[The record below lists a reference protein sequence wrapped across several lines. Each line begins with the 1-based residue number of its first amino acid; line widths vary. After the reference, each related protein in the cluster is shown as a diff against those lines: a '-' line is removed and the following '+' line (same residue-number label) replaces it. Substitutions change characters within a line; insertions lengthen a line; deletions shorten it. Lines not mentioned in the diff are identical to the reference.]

1 MKKIL
6 LATLAIL
13 WLLTGI
19 GGKLVAQENIAVW
32 KFPSNNTAVTCVSD
46 GISESDCS
54 FSAVGNVNTS
64 GTNNPNTLLCDGT
77 DDTKSLQ
84 VLGQDGGS
92 VIFKISTLPYRN
104 IVVSYDLRCHPSLG
118 GNPNY
123 AWSYSFD
130 GVSYTNAPASTSVTN
145 FTATTFTT
153 QTADFSSITAM
164 NGKQSV
170 WFKLTMSGATSNV
183 TSNLDNVVFTGI
195 PFTCMAPVNVVAA
208 QNDAVDE
215 AVVSWEPAGTNETS
229 YTVVYYTGAVNQS
242 ALSSMASA
250 NYNTVANATSPQTIT
265 GLEANTTYYIYVR
278 ANCDGNDES
287 MWSQA
292 ALVTTPRRCTIA
304 DLSVSNIGGTTATLS
319 WNTEAAGAKVRV
331 FSAPTETPWETSTG
345 LVFEQSVADTFCN
358 VTGMQYSTNY
368 YAYVR
373 SACTERNLSEP
384 ISTTFTT
391 AFADNVIEATIGN
404 GTSTNYTSPFN
415 NLYKISWNQS
425 IYTVAEIGHAGT
437 IGSIAYY
444 STSSSTVHYSD
455 LRIYMGLTANSIA
468 NSTSDWVPMDDL
480 TLVYS
485 STDYTAGG
493 QIGWETFFLDTP
505 FEYDGSANLAIVVVK
520 NTLPDTYNS
529 SVKYQ
534 YTTVS
539 NRVLYRQSDS
549 NTSYASHPETNTGT
563 RSSELPNIKIGLGN
577 PYNVCLPVSAMVATN
592 KTDAGFTASWTRG
605 GEETAWIVKYG
616 EAGFDVESEGTLQ
629 NVTDTFCVISGLN
642 ASTAYD
648 VYVKAS
654 CDAQHTSG
662 WSLATFTTE
671 CGAESVPYSETFEN
685 VTGSYVIPECWER
698 VISYTSGS
706 SLYPYVYS
714 SNAHNG
720 SKCLYMYIPSSTT
733 ASENII
739 ALPPVDDIN
748 TLKVSLWAKYS
759 SNVPQA
765 FEIGYMRNGEFT
777 AVKSITLTTTYQ
789 QYTAYMSQAPADA
802 DKIAIR
808 AYHASTYVYVYVDDI
823 EVDVIPSCVA
833 PDAIEASDVTT
844 TSASISWT
852 DVLPATA
859 WQYQLN
865 NGDVIDLDSK
875 PINLTGLA
883 SSTEYTIK
891 VRTVCGEN
899 EYSDWSTATIW
910 TACGVISDLPWSE
923 NFNSLTAGIPNCWDN
938 SEGSTTNDS
947 YKWNYYS
954 TGHEGVGLRFDSY
967 VNSSGYTNMLKTPVF
982 DLSAITGAKL
992 EFWYKNPAGGDF
1004 SVYVSTD
1011 GGTTYTSNVVATGL
1025 TGVSAWTKY
1034 TYDLDSYC
1042 GNGFDNVVVV
1052 FKGTS
1057 NYGYDDAYI
1066 YLDDVSIREIS
1077 SAAEITAFSFAQ
1089 DVQAAVISSEAAS
1102 VNSTVSFSTANLN
1115 GLVPTIAVSD
1125 YATISPASGV
1135 ARDFSSPVTYTVTAE
1150 DGTTKDWTVTVTKE
1164 TVASSAKDILSF
1176 SFANQIGESVI
1187 DPDNH
1192 TVSAQIVWDYDL
1204 ADNITPAITVSPQ
1217 ATISPASG
1225 TAQNFTNPVTYT
1237 VTAEDASTQTWTVTI
1252 ITDPSVCVN
1261 PLASTFTAAELSSTS
1276 ATIAW
1281 VQRYQETSY
1290 NVKVSTTAMTDMTA
1304 TADVFDGVVNDTA
1317 VALTS
1322 LVENTQYYM
1331 YVQSTCGAEGW
1342 TDYTFRTIVEPATIP
1357 YICGFEESAEN
1368 NQWILINGT
1377 QTNKWY
1383 IGTASNNGGENGLYV
1398 SNDNGTSNVY
1408 DNGVISYVYAYRTV
1422 NFPANSD
1429 YIVSFDWK
1437 ANGESDYYDYIRAW
1451 IVPASFAFT
1460 PGQLPNGVS
1469 NLYDFYSVT
1478 PEGWISLD
1486 ENSSMNQVTTWQ
1498 NKSQS
1503 LSVPAGLYNVV
1514 FLWANDG
1521 SGGSQPPAS
1530 IDNISVTQITCPT
1543 VANITATAT
1552 QNTADIAWTE
1562 RGNAT
1567 EWAVVVSN
1575 AELTEEQLETAEKHI
1590 VDTASYQAT
1599 GLNSNTTYYIYVRAN
1614 CSTEDVSDWRMKQIR
1629 TDCGANVLPYS
1640 ENFDEYTATAY
1651 DEEGTVPYC
1660 WNVVFSGS
1668 DEGFAPHVTNTDYYQ
1683 PNTGSKYLVMSVAQN
1698 EAEGTDAYALLPELV
1713 NGYANTNVSFEYR
1726 AGATNRGTFS
1736 LGYMVGETYTN
1747 LTDITLGSTSK
1758 VSFSYSVPSTVPAN
1772 AILALKLTAAGAA
1785 NLSLGIDN
1793 VYIRE
1798 TSSAAEITAFSFAQ
1812 DAEDAEII
1820 SESATVNSTVS
1831 FSTESLEA
1839 LVPTI
1844 LISEYATIE
1853 PASGVARDFSA
1864 PVTYTVTAEDG
1875 TIKEWTVNVTKQTVA
1890 SSAKD
1895 ILSFSFSGQRGE
1907 SVIDPENHTVT
1918 AYTEWNYNFSNNIIP
1933 TITVSPLAT
1942 ISPASGTAQNFAA
1955 PFTYTVMAEDST
1967 TQDWIVTL
1975 AHDPNQCV
1983 NPLATSMV
1991 VRDLTSSSATVAWVK
2006 RYDANETS
2014 FNVKV
2019 STTAMTD
2026 MTATADFFDGVVND
2040 TAIVLTGLTDATTYY
2055 VYVQTACGIEAWIN
2069 KSFTTPCVV
2078 VTSLPWSENF
2088 DGLSVANSIPNC
2100 WDNSEGTTTTDS
2112 YRWCYNTSTSG
2123 NGATNG
2129 TGHSGN
2135 CIRFN
2140 SWTNSTGNTNMLK
2153 TPAFD
2158 LSSYVG
2164 ASLTF
2169 WYKNPTG
2176 GDFSVYISTDG
2187 GATYTNNRL
2196 ATGLT
2201 GTSTWTEMTYDI
2213 TSYSGNNVVIV
2224 FKGTSNYGSND
2235 AYIYLDDV
2243 SIDVVTC
2250 PAVSAIEASNQTPTE
2265 ATIGWTENGTA
2276 TNWQIVVSED
2286 ALADPATGTIN
2297 NVATT
2302 SYSLTTLTPET
2313 DYNVYVRAKCADDDF
2328 SDWVPF
2334 TLSTPALCPIPTNLQ
2349 VPEAT
2354 ITTNSATVTWNGYHA
2369 TAWDVVYSATSLTD
2383 PATGDIVTVDVA
2395 SYNMASLSPA
2405 TMYYVYVRAN
2415 CGGDEFSAW
2424 ANYSFRTPCGDV
2436 TSFPWTEDFE
2446 NGVDCWTMVD
2456 ADDDGYGWVAGSAVD
2471 GIYLDG
2477 GDFTGSGHNSSADM
2491 LVSGSFSN
2499 VSLGAL
2505 TPDNWAISPALDL
2518 TQMNENEPLKLTYF
2532 VKASDASYSEEHYK
2546 VCVSTTTSAISSFTT
2561 TLIDEILEEGNNE
2574 WQERNIDLSSYSG
2587 QRIYLAF
2594 VHYDVTD
2601 QFLILID
2608 DITVTQPSGENDII
2622 TFSVPDMLTVDID
2635 NTSHRV
2641 AAEISNSSTQDLSA
2655 IVPTITVSD
2664 YAEITLVNGS
2674 DYTEGV
2680 AQDFTSPVVY
2690 TVKAENNSTQ
2700 DWIVIV
2706 TRAAAPSSEKD
2717 ILAFSFA
2724 GQVGESVI
2732 DPTAHSITAVA
2743 RWNMN
2748 LDEPISPTIEIS
2760 PLATI
2765 SPASGAART
2774 FAEPVVYTVTAEDAT
2789 TMDWTVT
2796 ISLAQLDVASV
2807 PFECDFENASENG
2820 NWVFENEG
2828 QTNQWHIGTAANNGG
2843 ANGLYISD
2851 NNGVSY
2857 NYNTSNESYVYAYRQ
2872 INFADAGHYDISFDW
2887 KARGESGC
2895 YDAMYAALVPQGT
2908 TCPPASNIIS
2918 YNNTLPTGYIN
2929 VADVSQS
2936 YSSTGEF
2943 LWTYNESDWI
2953 TSTKNIEI
2961 TESGDYTLV
2970 FYWKNDGSGGT
2981 NPPAAVDNI
2990 SIARSVFTVTASHTG
3005 LGTISPEGE
3014 IPANDGE
3021 EIQFSVTP
3029 MDGFIVST
3037 LMVDGVDH
3045 SEEIV
3050 DGVYTLT
3057 VQGNH
3062 NVVANFDVPHTILA
3076 SAGVGGTIT
3085 PEGLVQVGNGESKT
3099 FAVASNV
3106 GYIIS
3111 SVIADTTELISE
3123 GQELV
3128 NFSYTFN
3135 NVRDDHTITAA
3146 FELAPSHTITA
3157 TASEGGTIT
3166 PNGAVDVLYNGS
3178 QTFEFTPNEGY
3189 RLSRV
3194 MVDTTSNVTTFVE
3207 NNTYTFNN
3215 VIANHSINAE
3225 FVANSYNLTVHY
3237 VYADNTTAAPDH
3249 TESVTFGTTYSVTSP
3264 VITGYTADQLVVE
3277 GTMPANNVELTV
3289 IYNVNSYNL
3298 IIHYVYADNTT
3309 ASPDHTEEVAFGT
3322 AYSVTSPVI
3331 ANYTAD
3337 QLVVEGTMPAEDV
3350 VVTVTYNVNNYN
3362 LTIHYVYAE
3371 NNAEAA
3377 PDHTEEVAYGAQ
3389 YSVVSPVING
3399 YTADQLTVAGTMPAE
3414 DVVVTVRYTANP
3426 PETYTLTIH
3435 YVYATNNA
3443 TVAPDHIET
3452 LEEGASYSVTS
3463 PVIDGYT
3470 ADQLTVEGTMPAN
3483 DVNVTVRYT
3492 ENGTT
3497 PTTYTITATAGNGGA
3512 INPNG
3517 TVTVNEGADKA
3528 FTITADAGYR
3538 IASVLVDNADATSQ
3552 LVDGVYTFTNV
3563 RANHTIAA
3571 TFEPASSTTYT
3582 ITASAGNGGTITPN
3596 NVVTVAEGA
3605 NQTFRFTPDN
3615 GYRIA
3620 TVVVDGNNAID
3631 EVVDYSY
3638 TFYDVRANHTI
3649 YVTFTDGDAVDEY
3662 TAGSM
3667 SIYPNPNNGMF
3678 SIDFSRIEG
3687 DATYQ
3692 LIDAR
3697 GAVVETRDINVMDGD
3712 TLNFNHDLRP
3722 GTYFV
3727 RIVTADKVYVEQIVV
3742 E

>member
-13 WLLTGI
+13 WLLTSI
-19 GGKLVAQENIAVW
+19 GGRLVAQENIAVW

-46 GISESDCS
+46 AISESDCS

-104 IVVSYDLRCHPSLG
+104 IIVFYDLRCHPSLG

-153 QTADFSSITAM
+153 QIADFSSITAM

-250 NYNTVANATSPQTIT
+250 NYNTITNATSPQTIT
-265 GLEANTTYYIYVR
+265 GLEDSTTYYIYVR
-278 ANCDGNDES
+278 ANCGGNDES

-292 ALVTTPRRCTIA
+292 AIVTTPTRCTIA
-304 DLSVSNIGGTTATLS
+304 DLGVSNIGGTTATLS
-319 WNTEAAGAKVRV
+319 WNTEAAGARVRV

-368 YAYVR
+368 YAYVK
-373 SACTERNLSEP
+373 SACSERNLSEP

-505 FEYDGSANLAIVVVK
+505 FEYDGLANLAIVVVK

-577 PYNVCLPVSAMVATN
+577 PYNVCLPVSAIVATN
-592 KTDAGFTASWTRG
+592 KTETGFTASWIRG
-605 GEETAWIVKYG
+605 GEETSWIVKYG
-616 EAGFDVESEGTLQ
+616 EAGFDVETEGTLQ
-629 NVTDTFCVISGLN
+629 NVTDTFCVISGLDAN
-642 ASTAYD
+642 TAYD
-648 VYVKAS
+648 VYVKSA
-654 CDAQHTSG
+654 CDALHTSG
-662 WSLATFTTE
+662 WSLATFNTE
-671 CGAESVPYSETFEN
+671 CGAVDIPFAETFEA

-698 VISYTSGS
+698 VISYTSGTS
-706 SLYPYVYS
+706 IYPYVYS

-733 ASENII
+733 ASENVI
-739 ALPPVDDIN
+739 ALPPMDN
-748 TLKVSLWAKYS
+748 LNNLQVSLWAKYS

-765 FEIGYMRNGEFT
+765 FEIGYVKNGVFT
-777 AVKSITLTTTYQ
+777 AIKSITLTTTYQ
-789 QYTAYMSQAPADA
+789 QYTAYMSLAPADA
-802 DKIAIR
+802 EKIAIR
-808 AYHASTYVYVYVDDI
+808 AYHASSYVYVYVDDI
-823 EVDVIPSCVA
+823 EVSPIPSCV
-833 PDAIEASDVTT
+833 PPVDIVFSDVTT
-844 TSASISWT
+844 TSASVSWT
-852 DVLPATA
+852 DPLPATA
-859 WQYQLN
+859 WQYQLD
-865 NGDVIDLDSK
+865 NGEIIDVATK
-875 PINLTGLA
+875 PVSITGLSA
-883 SSTEYTIK
+883 STGYQIK

-899 EYSDWSTATIW
+899 EYSDWTTATLF
-910 TACGVISDLPWSE
+910 TECGTITELPWSE
-923 NFNSLTAGIPNCWDN
+923 DFNSLTSGIPNCWDN

-947 YKWNYYS
+947 YKWNYYA
-954 TGHEGVGLRFDSY
+954 TGHEGVGLRFNSY

-982 DLSAITGAKL
+982 DLSSITGAKL

-1025 TGVSAWTKY
+1025 TGVSAWTKF

-1077 SAAEITAFSFAQ
+1077 SEAEITAFSFAQ

-1115 GLVPTIAVSD
+1115 GLVPTIAVSE

-1150 DGTTKDWTVTVTKE
+1150 DGTTKAWTVTVTKE

-1187 DPDNH
+1187 DTENH

-1204 ADNITPAITVSPQ
+1204 ANNITPTITVSPQ

-1225 TAQNFTNPVTYT
+1225 TAQNFANPVTYT

-1252 ITDPSVCVN
+1252 ITDPTVCVN
-1261 PLASTFTAAELSSTS
+1261 PLASTFTAPDLTSTS

-1281 VQRYQETSY
+1281 DQRYQETSY
-1290 NVKVSTTAMTDMTA
+1290 NVKVSSTDMTNLNA

-1317 VALTS
+1317 IALTG
-1322 LVENTQYYM
+1322 LAENTQYYM

-1342 TDYTFRTIVEPATIP
+1342 TSYSFRTILDPATIP
-1357 YICGFEESAEN
+1357 YIFGFEEAAEN
-1368 NQWILINGT
+1368 SNWILINGT

-1383 IGTASNNGGENGLYV
+1383 IGTASNNGGENGLYI
-1398 SNDNGTSNVY
+1398 SNDNGVTNAYTNSSAV
-1408 DNGVISYVYAYRTV
+1408 SFVYAYRTI

-1429 YIVSFDWK
+1429 YIISFDWK
-1437 ANGESDYYDYIRAW
+1437 AYGESNYDYIRAW
-1451 IVPASFAFT
+1451 LVPASTVLTA
-1460 PGQLPNGVS
+1460 GQLPDGTTYAYNYVS
-1469 NLYDFYSVT
+1469 TT

-1486 ENSSMNQVTTWQ
+1486 GGSKLNLQSGWQ
-1498 NKSQS
+1498 TGELSAV
-1503 LSVPAGLYNVV
+1503 SVPSGKYNVV
-1514 FLWANDG
+1514 FLWANDN
-1521 SGGSQPPAS
+1521 SGGDNPPAS
-1530 IDNISVTQITCPT
+1530 IDNISITQITCPT

-1562 RGNAT
+1562 RGNAA

-1590 VDTASYQAT
+1590 VDAASYQAT

-1640 ENFDEYTATAY
+1640 ENFDDYTATAY

-1683 PNTGSKYLVMSVAQN
+1683 PNSGSKYLVMSVAQN
-1698 EAEGTDAYALLPELV
+1698 EAEGANAYALMPELM
-1713 NGYANTNVSFEYR
+1713 NGYGNTNVSFEYR

-1772 AILALKLTAAGAA
+1772 AILAFKLTASGAA

-1793 VYIRE
+1793 VYVRE

-1812 DAEDAEII
+1812 DAEVAEII

-1844 LISEYATIE
+1844 AISEYATIE

-1907 SVIDPENHTVT
+1907 SVIDTENHTVT
-1918 AYTEWNYNFSNNIIP
+1918 AYAEWNYNFSTNITP
-1933 TITVSPLAT
+1933 TIAVSPLAT

-1955 PFTYTVMAEDST
+1955 PFTYTVTAEDLT
-1967 TQDWIVTL
+1967 TQEWTVTIS
-1975 AHDPNQCV
+1975 HDPNQCV

-2019 STTAMTD
+2019 STSAMTD
-2026 MTATADFFDGVVND
+2026 MTATANTFDGVVND
-2040 TAIVLTGLTDATTYY
+2040 TAIVLTGLSAATTYY
-2055 VYVQTACGIEAWIN
+2055 VYVQTACGIEAWVN
-2069 KSFTTPCVV
+2069 KSFSTPCEV

-2088 DGLSVANSIPNC
+2088 NTLTSGIPMC
-2100 WDNSEGTTTTDS
+2100 WDNSEGTTTTAS
-2112 YRWCYNTSTSG
+2112 YRWNYYS
-2123 NGATNG
+2123 
-2129 TGHSGN
+2129 TGHSGAGL
-2135 CIRFN
+2135 RFDSYIN
-2140 SWTNSTGNTNMLK
+2140 SNGYTNMLK

-2169 WYKNPTG
+2169 WYKNPAG
-2176 GDFSVYISTDG
+2176 GDFSVYVSTDG
-2187 GATYTNNRL
+2187 GATYNNRI
-2196 ATGLT
+2196 AAGLT
-2201 GTSTWTEMTYDI
+2201 GTSNWTEKTYDI
-2213 TSYSGNNVVIV
+2213 TQYSGNNVVIV
-2224 FKGTSNYGSND
+2224 FKGTSNYGYDD

-2276 TNWQIVVSED
+2276 TNWQIVVSETV
-2286 ALADPATGTIN
+2286 LADPATGTIN

-2334 TLSTPALCPIPTNLQ
+2334 TLSTPAMCPIPTNLQ

-2369 TAWDVVYSATSLTD
+2369 TAWDVVYSATQLAD
-2383 PATGDIVTVDVA
+2383 PTTGNMATVDAA
-2395 SYNMASLSPA
+2395 SYNMAGLSTA
-2405 TMYYVYVRAN
+2405 TVYYVYVRAN

-2424 ANYSFRTPCGDV
+2424 TDYSFRTPCGDV

-2456 ADDDGYGWVAGSAVD
+2456 ADGDGYGWVAGSATD
-2471 GIYLDG
+2471 GIYIDG
-2477 GDFTGSGHNSSADM
+2477 GNLTGSGHNSSADM

-2499 VSLGAL
+2499 VTGDAL

-2518 TQMNENEPLKLTYF
+2518 TQMDENEPLKLTYF
-2532 VKASDASYSEEHYK
+2532 VKASDANYSEEHYK
-2546 VCVSTTTSAISSFTT
+2546 VCVSTTTSAIPSR
-2561 TLIDEILEEGNNE
+2561 
-2574 WQERNIDLSSYSG
+2574 RNDRAL
-2587 QRIYLAF
+2587 R
-2594 VHYDVTD
+2594 TD
-2601 QFLILID
+2601 
-2608 DITVTQPSGENDII
+2608 
-2622 TFSVPDMLTVDID
+2622 
-2635 NTSHRV
+2635 
-2641 AAEISNSSTQDLSA
+2641 
-2655 IVPTITVSD
+2655 
-2664 YAEITLVNGS
+2664 
-2674 DYTEGV
+2674 
-2680 AQDFTSPVVY
+2680 
-2690 TVKAENNSTQ
+2690 
-2700 DWIVIV
+2700 
-2706 TRAAAPSSEKD
+2706 
-2717 ILAFSFA
+2717 
-2724 GQVGESVI
+2724 
-2732 DPTAHSITAVA
+2732 
-2743 RWNMN
+2743 
-2748 LDEPISPTIEIS
+2748 
-2760 PLATI
+2760 
-2765 SPASGAART
+2765 
-2774 FAEPVVYTVTAEDAT
+2774 
-2789 TMDWTVT
+2789 
-2796 ISLAQLDVASV
+2796 
-2807 PFECDFENASENG
+2807 
-2820 NWVFENEG
+2820 
-2828 QTNQWHIGTAANNGG
+2828 
-2843 ANGLYISD
+2843 
-2851 NNGVSY
+2851 
-2857 NYNTSNESYVYAYRQ
+2857 
-2872 INFADAGHYDISFDW
+2872 
-2887 KARGESGC
+2887 
-2895 YDAMYAALVPQGT
+2895 
-2908 TCPPASNIIS
+2908 
-2918 YNNTLPTGYIN
+2918 
-2929 VADVSQS
+2929 
-2936 YSSTGEF
+2936 
-2943 LWTYNESDWI
+2943 
-2953 TSTKNIEI
+2953 
-2961 TESGDYTLV
+2961 
-2970 FYWKNDGSGGT
+2970 
-2981 NPPAAVDNI
+2981 
-2990 SIARSVFTVTASHTG
+2990 
-3005 LGTISPEGE
+3005 
-3014 IPANDGE
+3014 
-3021 EIQFSVTP
+3021 
-3029 MDGFIVST
+3029 
-3037 LMVDGVDH
+3037 
-3045 SEEIV
+3045 
-3050 DGVYTLT
+3050 
-3057 VQGNH
+3057 
-3062 NVVANFDVPHTILA
+3062 
-3076 SAGVGGTIT
+3076 
-3085 PEGLVQVGNGESKT
+3085 
-3099 FAVASNV
+3099 
-3106 GYIIS
+3106 
-3111 SVIADTTELISE
+3111 
-3123 GQELV
+3123 
-3128 NFSYTFN
+3128 
-3135 NVRDDHTITAA
+3135 
-3146 FELAPSHTITA
+3146 
-3157 TASEGGTIT
+3157 
-3166 PNGAVDVLYNGS
+3166 
-3178 QTFEFTPNEGY
+3178 
-3189 RLSRV
+3189 
-3194 MVDTTSNVTTFVE
+3194 
-3207 NNTYTFNN
+3207 
-3215 VIANHSINAE
+3215 
-3225 FVANSYNLTVHY
+3225 
-3237 VYADNTTAAPDH
+3237 
-3249 TESVTFGTTYSVTSP
+3249 
-3264 VITGYTADQLVVE
+3264 
-3277 GTMPANNVELTV
+3277 
-3289 IYNVNSYNL
+3289 
-3298 IIHYVYADNTT
+3298 
-3309 ASPDHTEEVAFGT
+3309 
-3322 AYSVTSPVI
+3322 
-3331 ANYTAD
+3331 
-3337 QLVVEGTMPAEDV
+3337 
-3350 VVTVTYNVNNYN
+3350 
-3362 LTIHYVYAE
+3362 
-3371 NNAEAA
+3371 
-3377 PDHTEEVAYGAQ
+3377 
-3389 YSVVSPVING
+3389 
-3399 YTADQLTVAGTMPAE
+3399 
-3414 DVVVTVRYTANP
+3414 
-3426 PETYTLTIH
+3426 
-3435 YVYATNNA
+3435 
-3443 TVAPDHIET
+3443 
-3452 LEEGASYSVTS
+3452 
-3463 PVIDGYT
+3463 
-3470 ADQLTVEGTMPAN
+3470 
-3483 DVNVTVRYT
+3483 
-3492 ENGTT
+3492 
-3497 PTTYTITATAGNGGA
+3497 
-3512 INPNG
+3512 
-3517 TVTVNEGADKA
+3517 
-3528 FTITADAGYR
+3528 
-3538 IASVLVDNADATSQ
+3538 
-3552 LVDGVYTFTNV
+3552 
-3563 RANHTIAA
+3563 
-3571 TFEPASSTTYT
+3571 
-3582 ITASAGNGGTITPN
+3582 
-3596 NVVTVAEGA
+3596 
-3605 NQTFRFTPDN
+3605 
-3615 GYRIA
+3615 
-3620 TVVVDGNNAID
+3620 
-3631 EVVDYSY
+3631 
-3638 TFYDVRANHTI
+3638 
-3649 YVTFTDGDAVDEY
+3649 
-3662 TAGSM
+3662 
-3667 SIYPNPNNGMF
+3667 
-3678 SIDFSRIEG
+3678 
-3687 DATYQ
+3687 
-3692 LIDAR
+3692 
-3697 GAVVETRDINVMDGD
+3697 
-3712 TLNFNHDLRP
+3712 
-3722 GTYFV
+3722 
-3727 RIVTADKVYVEQIVV
+3727 
-3742 E
+3742 